1 MDSHISVEEE
11 GLWSIKGK
19 YSVAVK
25 DNDPVQWVMGNDGKL
40 RLTLLAV

>member
-1 MDSHISVEEE
+1 MDSHISVEE

-19 YSVAVK
+19 YSVAIK
-25 DNDPVQWVMGNDGKL
+25 DNDSVQWVIGNDGKL